1 MSKKTKKIQETKAS
15 IGLPQQPEDQV
26 TPLMVYGTDASDNK
40 RAKIAEIRGSTPM
53 RRNASSTIER
63 TNRFTNIDTGLIPF
77 RYSNY
82 VKNLSTLDV
91 RDAIIL
97 CQKAYYNVAI
107 FRNTIDLMT
116 EFSDSPIYLTG
127 GSQKSREFFEAYFKK
142 INLASFQDQFFREYY
157 RSGNVFTYR
166 FDTSLTSEQLLK
178 ITQTFGSKLKSI
190 AENGDIKLPARYTL
204 INPSDV
210 YVGGTVN
217 YSFNMYYKLLSDYEL
232 ERLRDPKTD
241 EDKEVYESLPPQVK
255 EQVKNKGLS
264 YILLPLDPKRL
275 AAVFYKKQ
283 DYEPLSIPMGF
294 PVLDDINWKLEMKK
308 MDMAVTRTMQQAVLL
323 VTMGTDPEKGGVNQK
338 NLQAMQA
345 LFENQSIGRV
355 LIADYTTKAQFVIPD
370 IGNLIGPQKYEVV
383 DRDIQIGLNNILIGS
398 EKFAN
403 TSIKVQ
409 VFVQRLKQA
418 REVFINEFLIPE
430 IRRMSKDIGFK
441 NFPTP
446 TFQDI
451 DIKDDVQYSRIYN
464 RLVELGVLTA
474 EEGLAAIETGR
485 LPTQEESLE
494 SQKKFKELR
503 DQGLYQ
509 PLIGGSAAGQTG
521 RPSGSTG
528 IPQSTKNIKPIGSKA
543 NFSISKIKENILAAQ
558 NLEEEV
564 KSSIRKKFSVKKL
577 SNQQKEDAE
586 KISEIIIANENPENW
601 ASKIEEYL
609 EKPFDKNQDN
619 VNEIQE
625 IAAEHQ
631 VTNYLA
637 SLLYH
642 SKN

>member
-1 MSKKTKKIQETKAS
+1 MSKKTKKIEETKAS
-15 IGLPQQPEDQV
+15 IVLPQSEDQV
-26 TPLMVYGTDASDNK
+26 TPLMVYGTDASDKK
-40 RAKIAEIRGSTPM
+40 RAKIAEIRASTGM
-53 RRNASSTIER
+53 RRNAAADIER
-63 TNRFTNIDTGLIPF
+63 TSRFTNIDTGIIPF

-190 AENGDIKLPARYTL
+190 AQDGSVKLPARYT
-204 INPSDV
+204 IVNPADI

-217 YSFNMYYKLLSDYEL
+217 YAFNVYYKLLSDYEL

-241 EDKEVYESLPPQVK
+241 EDIEVYNNLPQDVK
-255 EQVKNKGLS
+255 DKIKNKNNS
-264 YILLPLDPKRL
+264 YILVPLDKTKL

-323 VTMGTDPEKGGVNQK
+323 VTMGDTPDKGGVNQK
-338 NLQAMQA
+338 NLQAMQQ

-370 IGNLIGPQKYEVV
+370 IGNLIGPEKYEVV
-383 DRDIQIGLNNILIGS
+383 DRDIQIGLNNILIGN

-474 EEGLAAIETGR
+474 EEGLAAIDTGR
-485 LPTQEESLE
+485 LPTQEESVQ
-494 SQKKFKELR
+494 SQRKFKELR
-503 DQGLYQ
+503 DEGLYQ
-509 PLIGGSAAGQTG
+509 PLIGGSAAGQAG

-528 IPQSTKNIKPIGSKA
+528 VPQSTKNVKPIGTKA
-543 NFSISKIKENILAAQ
+543 SFSVVKIKDNILASQ

-564 KSSIRKKFSVKKL
+564 KSAVRKKFNVKKL
-577 SNQQKEDAE
+577 SNQQKESAE
-586 KISEIIIANENPENW
+586 NISEIIIANEVPENW
-601 ASKIEEYL
+601 TSKIEEYI
-609 EKPFDKNQDN
+609 EKPFDQNQEQIN
-619 VNEIQE
+619 NIQE

-631 VTNYLA
+631 VSNYIA

-642 SKN
+642 SKA

>member
-1 MSKKTKKIQETKAS
+1 MSKKNKIQQVEAS
-15 IGLPQQPEDQV
+15 IAIPKEEA
-26 TPLMVYGTDASDNK
+26 TPLMVYGSDSSSAQ
-40 RAKIAEIRGSTPM
+40 RAKISEIRANTTPT
-53 RRNASSTIER
+53 RRNAASTIER

-166 FDTSLTSEQLLK
+166 FDTTLSPEQLLRV
-178 ITQTFGSKLKSI
+178 TQTFGSKLKSI
-190 AENGDIKLPARYTL
+190 AQDGEVKLPARYTI
-204 INPSDV
+204 INPADV

-217 YSFNMYYKLLSDYEL
+217 YAFNTYYKLLSDYEL

-241 EDKEVYESLPPQVK
+241 EDKEVYESLPQQTK
-255 EQVKNKGLS
+255 DQIKSKNNS
-264 YILLPLDPKRL
+264 YILLPIDPKRL

-338 NLQAMQA
+338 NLQAMQQ
-345 LFENQSIGRV
+345 LFENQSVGKV
-355 LIADYTTKAQFVIPD
+355 LIADYTTKAEFVIPD

-494 SQKKFKELR
+494 SQRKFKELR
-503 DQGLYQ
+503 NEGLYQ
-509 PLIGGSAAGQTG
+509 PIIGGSAAGQAG
-521 RPSGSTG
+521 RPSGSSG
-528 IPQSTKNIKPIGSKA
+528 IPQSTKNVKPIGSKA
-543 NFSISKIKENILAAQ
+543 NFSVTKIKENILAVQ
-558 NLEEEV
+558 TLEEEV
-564 KSSIRKKFSVKKL
+564 KSAVRKKFNIKKL
-577 SNQQKEDAE
+577 SNQQKENAE

-601 ASKIEEYL
+601 VSKIEEYI

-619 VNEIQE
+619 LNEIQE
-625 IAAEHQ
+625 IAAQHQ
-631 VTNYLA
+631 VTEYLA
-637 SLLYH
+637 SILYH
-642 SKN
+642 SKFN

>member
-1 MSKKTKKIQETKAS
+1 MSKKTKKIEETKAS
-15 IGLPQQPEDQV
+15 VEFPQPQDQV
-26 TPLMVYGTDASDNK
+26 TPLMVYGTDASDKK
-40 RAKIAEIRGSTPM
+40 RAKIAEIRGSTGM

-63 TNRFTNIDTGLIPF
+63 TDRFTNIDTGIIPF

-82 VKNLSTLDV
+82 VKNMSTLDV
-91 RDAIIL
+91 RDAIVL
-97 CQKAYYNVAI
+97 CQKAYYNVAV
-107 FRNTIDLMT
+107 FRNTVDLMT
-116 EFSDSPIYLTG
+116 EFSNSPIYLTG
-127 GSQKSREFFEAYFKK
+127 GSKKSREFFEAYFKK
-142 INLASFQDQFFREYY
+142 INIASFQDQFFREYY

-190 AENGDIKLPARYTL
+190 AQDGSVKLPARYT
-204 INPSDV
+204 IVNPADI

-217 YSFNMYYKLLSDYEL
+217 YAFNVYYKLLSDYEL

-241 EDKEVYESLPPQVK
+241 EDIEVYNNLPQDVK
-255 EQVKNKGLS
+255 DKIRNKNNS
-264 YILLPLDPKRL
+264 YILVPLDKSKL

-323 VTMGTDPEKGGVNQK
+323 VTMGDTPDKGGVNQK
-338 NLQAMQA
+338 NLQAMQQ
-345 LFENQSIGRV
+345 LFENQSVGRV

-383 DRDIQIGLNNILIGS
+383 DRDIQIGLNNILIGN

-441 NFPTP
+441 SFPTP

-474 EEGLAAIETGR
+474 EEGLSAIETGR

-494 SQKKFKELR
+494 SQRKFKELR
-503 DQGLYQ
+503 DEGLYQ
-509 PLIGGSAAGQTG
+509 PIIGGSSAGQAG
-521 RPSGSTG
+521 RPSGSSG
-528 IPQSTKNIKPIGSKA
+528 IPQSTKNVKPIGTKA
-543 NFSISKIKENILAAQ
+543 SFSVLKIKDNILASQ

-564 KSSIRKKFSVKKL
+564 KSAVRKKFNVKKL
-577 SNQQKEDAE
+577 SNQQKESAE
-586 KISEIIIANENPENW
+586 NISEIIIANELPENW
-601 ASKIEEYL
+601 KAKIEDYI
-609 EKPFDKNQDN
+609 EKPFDQNQEQIN
-619 VNEIQE
+619 NIQE

-631 VTNYLA
+631 VSNYMA

-642 SKN
+642 SKA

>member
-1 MSKKTKKIQETKAS
+1 MSKKTKKIEETKAS
-15 IGLPQQPEDQV
+15 VELPLPQDQA
-26 TPLMVYGTDASDNK
+26 TPLMVYGTDASDKK
-40 RAKIAEIRGSTPM
+40 RAKIQEIRASTGL
-53 RRNASSTIER
+53 RRNAAADIER
-63 TNRFTNIDTGLIPF
+63 TNRFTNIDTGIIPF

-82 VKNLSTLDV
+82 VRNLSTLDV

-97 CQKAYYNVAI
+97 CQKAYYNVGI

-116 EFSDSPIYLTG
+116 EFSDSQIYLTG

-190 AENGDIKLPARYTL
+190 AQDGSVKLPARYT
-204 INPSDV
+204 IVNPADI

-217 YSFNMYYKLLSDYEL
+217 YAFNVYYKLLSDYEL

-241 EDKEVYESLPPQVK
+241 EDIEVYKNLPEDVK
-255 EQVKNKGLS
+255 EKIKNKNNS
-264 YILLPLDPKRL
+264 YILVPLDKSKL

-323 VTMGTDPEKGGVNQK
+323 VTMGDTPDKGGVNQK
-338 NLQAMQA
+338 NLQAMQQ

-383 DRDIQIGLNNILIGS
+383 DRDIQIGLNNILIGN

-474 EEGLAAIETGR
+474 EEGLAAIDTGR
-485 LPTQEESLE
+485 LPTQEESVQ
-494 SQKKFKELR
+494 SQRKFKELR
-503 DQGLYQ
+503 DEGLYQ
-509 PLIGGSAAGQTG
+509 PLIGGSAAGQAG

-528 IPQSTKNIKPIGSKA
+528 VPQSTKNVKPIGTKA
-543 NFSISKIKENILAAQ
+543 SFSVLKIKDNILASQ

-564 KSSIRKKFSVKKL
+564 KSAVRKKFNVKKL
-577 SNQQKEDAE
+577 SNQQKESAE
-586 KISEIIIANENPENW
+586 NISEIIIANEVPENW
-601 ASKIEEYL
+601 TSKIEEYI
-609 EKPFDKNQDN
+609 EKPFDQNQEQIN
-619 VNEIQE
+619 NIQE
-625 IAAEHQ
+625 IAVEHQ
-631 VTNYLA
+631 VSNYIA

-642 SKN
+642 SKA

>member
-1 MSKKTKKIQETKAS
+1 MSKKTKKIQEIKAS
-15 IGLPQQPEDQV
+15 IGIPVSEA
-26 TPLMVYGTDASDNK
+26 TPLMVYGSDVNK
-40 RAKIAEIRGSTPM
+40 TKIKMSEIRAATTGM
-53 RRNASSTIER
+53 RRNASSSIEK
-63 TNRFTNIDTGLIPF
+63 TNRFTNIDTGIIPF

-91 RDAIIL
+91 RDAIVL
-97 CQKAYYNVAI
+97 CQKAYYNVAV

-116 EFSDSPIYLTG
+116 EFSSSPIYLSG
-127 GSQKSREFFEAYFKK
+127 GSQKAREFFEAYFKK

-157 RSGNVFTYR
+157 RGGNVFIYR
-166 FDTSLTSEQLLK
+166 FDTSLSPEQLLRV
-178 ITQTFGSKLKSI
+178 TQTFGSKLKSI
-190 AENGDIKLPARYTL
+190 AQDGAVKLPARYTI
-204 INPSDV
+204 INPADV

-217 YSFNMYYKLLSDYEL
+217 YAFNTYYKLLSDYEL

-241 EDKEVYESLPPQVK
+241 EDKEVYESLPQQTKDQVK
-255 EQVKNKGLS
+255 SKNNS
-264 YILLPLDPKRL
+264 YILLPIDPKRL

-338 NLQAMQA
+338 NLQAMQQ
-345 LFENQSIGRV
+345 LFENQSVGKV
-355 LIADYTTKAQFVIPD
+355 LIADYTTKAEFVIPD

-383 DRDIQIGLNNILIGS
+383 DRDIQIGLNNILIGN

-474 EEGLAAIETGR
+474 EEGLAAIDTGR
-485 LPTQEESLE
+485 LPTQEESVQ
-494 SQKKFKELR
+494 SQRKFKELR
-503 DQGLYQ
+503 DEGLYQ
-509 PLIGGSAAGQTG
+509 PLIGGSAAGQAG
-521 RPSGSTG
+521 RPSGSSG
-528 IPQSTKNIKPIGSKA
+528 IPQSTKNVKPIGSKA
-543 NFSISKIKENILAAQ
+543 NFSVTKIKENILAVQ
-558 NLEEEV
+558 SLEEEV
-564 KSSIRKKFSVKKL
+564 KSAVRKKFNAKKL
-577 SNQQKEDAE
+577 SNQQKENAE
-586 KISEIIIANENPENW
+586 NISEIIIANESPENW
-601 ASKIEEYL
+601 KSKIEEYI
-609 EKPFDKNQDN
+609 EKPFDQNQDQITK
-619 VNEIQE
+619 IQE

>member
-1 MSKKTKKIQETKAS
+1 MSKKTKKIEETKAS
-15 IGLPQQPEDQV
+15 VGLPQPEDQV
-26 TPLMVYGTDASDNK
+26 TPLMVYGTDASDKK
-40 RAKIAEIRGSTPM
+40 RAKIAEIRASTGM
-53 RRNASSTIER
+53 RRNAAADIER
-63 TNRFTNIDTGLIPF
+63 TNRFTNIDTGIIPF

-82 VKNLSTLDV
+82 VRNLSTLDV

-97 CQKAYYNVAI
+97 CQKAYYNVGI

-116 EFSDSPIYLTG
+116 EFSDSQIYLTG

-178 ITQTFGSKLKSI
+178 ITQTFGSKLKTI
-190 AENGDIKLPARYTL
+190 AQDGLVKLPARYT
-204 INPSDV
+204 IVNPADI

-217 YSFNMYYKLLSDYEL
+217 YAFNVYYKLLSDYEL

-241 EDKEVYESLPPQVK
+241 EDIEVYNNLPQDVK
-255 EQVKNKGLS
+255 EKIKNKNNS
-264 YILLPLDPKRL
+264 YILVPLDKTKL

-323 VTMGTDPEKGGVNQK
+323 VTMGDTPDKGGVNQK
-338 NLQAMQA
+338 NLQAMQQ

-383 DRDIQIGLNNILIGS
+383 DRDIQIGLNNILIGN

-474 EEGLAAIETGR
+474 EEGLAAIDTGR
-485 LPTQEESLE
+485 LPTQEESVQ
-494 SQKKFKELR
+494 SQRKFKELR
-503 DQGLYQ
+503 DEGLYQ
-509 PLIGGSAAGQTG
+509 PLIGGSAAGQAG
-521 RPSGSTG
+521 RPSGSSG
-528 IPQSTKNIKPIGSKA
+528 VPQSTKNVKPIGTKA
-543 NFSISKIKENILAAQ
+543 SFSVVKIKDNILASQ

-564 KSSIRKKFSVKKL
+564 KSAVRKKFNVKKL
-577 SNQQKEDAE
+577 SNQQKESAE
-586 KISEIIIANENPENW
+586 NISEIIIANELPENW
-601 ASKIEEYL
+601 KAKIEEYI
-609 EKPFDKNQDN
+609 EKPFDQNQEQIN
-619 VNEIQE
+619 NIQE

-631 VTNYLA
+631 VSNYIA

-642 SKN
+642 SKA

>member
-1 MSKKTKKIQETKAS
+1 MSKKNKIQEIKAS
-15 IGLPQQPEDQV
+15 IAIPKEDT
-26 TPLMVYGTDASDNK
+26 TPLMVYGSDNSSDK
-40 RAKIAEIRGSTPM
+40 RAKISEIRANTTST
-53 RRNASSTIER
+53 RRNASSSIEK
-63 TNRFTNIDTGLIPF
+63 TNRFSNIDTGLIPF

-91 RDAIIL
+91 RDSIIL

-107 FRNTIDLMT
+107 FRNTIDLMS
-116 EFSDSPIYLTG
+116 EFSSSSIYLTG

-166 FDTSLTSEQLLK
+166 FDTSLTNDQLLK

-190 AENGDIKLPARYTL
+190 AQDGEIKLPARYT
-204 INPSDV
+204 IVNPADV

-217 YSFNMYYKLLSDYEL
+217 YSFNTYYKLLSDYEL

-241 EDKEVYESLPPQVK
+241 EDIEVYDNLPPETK
-255 EQVKNKGLS
+255 DKIKNKNNS
-264 YILLPLDPKRL
+264 YILVPLDRTKL

-338 NLQAMQA
+338 NLQAMQS
-345 LFENQSIGRV
+345 LFENQSVGRV
-355 LIADYTTKAQFVIPD
+355 LIADYTTKAEFVIPD

-446 TFQDI
+446 VFQDI

-474 EEGLAAIETGR
+474 EEGLTAIETGR

-494 SQKKFKELR
+494 SQRKFKDLR

-509 PLIGGSAAGQTG
+509 PIIGGSASGQAG

-528 IPQSTKNIKPIGSKA
+528 IPQSTKNVKPIGSKA
-543 NFSISKIKENILAAQ
+543 NFSVTKIKENILAAQ

-586 KISEIIIANENPENW
+586 KISEIIIANELPENW
-601 ASKIEEYL
+601 KSKIQEYL
-609 EKPFDKNQDN
+609 DKPFDQNQEQIQN
-619 VNEIQE
+619 IQE

-631 VTNYLA
+631 VTGYLA
-637 SLLYH
+637 SILYH
-642 SKN
+642 SKK

>member
-1 MSKKTKKIQETKAS
+1 
-15 IGLPQQPEDQV
+15 
-26 TPLMVYGTDASDNK
+26 
-40 RAKIAEIRGSTPM
+40 
-53 RRNASSTIER
+53 
-63 TNRFTNIDTGLIPF
+63 
-77 RYSNY
+77 
-82 VKNLSTLDV
+82 
-91 RDAIIL
+91 
-97 CQKAYYNVAI
+97 
-107 FRNTIDLMT
+107 MT
-116 EFSDSPIYLTG
+116 EFSDSQIYLTG

-190 AENGDIKLPARYTL
+190 AQDGSVKLPARYTI
-204 INPSDV
+204 INPADI

-217 YSFNMYYKLLSDYEL
+217 YAFNVYYKLLSDYEL

-241 EDKEVYESLPPQVK
+241 EDIEVYNNLPQDVK
-255 EQVKNKGLS
+255 DKIKSKNNS
-264 YILLPLDPKRL
+264 YILVPLDKSKL

-323 VTMGTDPEKGGVNQK
+323 VTMGDTPDKGGVNQK
-338 NLQAMQA
+338 NLQAMQQ

-383 DRDIQIGLNNILIGS
+383 DRDIQIGLNNILIGN

-494 SQKKFKELR
+494 SQRKFKELR
-503 DQGLYQ
+503 NEGLYQ
-509 PLIGGSAAGQTG
+509 PLIGGSASAQAG

-528 IPQSTKNIKPIGSKA
+528 IPQSTKNVKPIGTKA
-543 NFSISKIKENILAAQ
+543 SFSVVKIKDNILASQ
-558 NLEEEV
+558 SLEEEV
-564 KSSIRKKFSVKKL
+564 KSAIRKKFNVKKL
-577 SNQQKEDAE
+577 SNQQKENAE
-586 KISEIIIANENPENW
+586 NISEIIIANETPENW
-601 ASKIEEYL
+601 TVKIEEYI
-609 EKPFDKNQDN
+609 EKPFDQNQDQIN
-619 VNEIQE
+619 NIQE

-631 VTNYLA
+631 VTNYIA

-642 SKN
+642 SKI

>member
-1 MSKKTKKIQETKAS
+1 MSKKTKKIEETKAS
-15 IGLPQQPEDQV
+15 IELTQSPSQT
-26 TPLMVYGTDASDNK
+26 TPLMVYGTDASDKK
-40 RAKIAEIRGSTPM
+40 RNKIAEIRASTGM

-63 TNRFTNIDTGLIPF
+63 TDRFTNIDTGIIPF

-116 EFSDSPIYLTG
+116 EFSDSQIYLTG

-166 FDTSLTSEQLLK
+166 FDTSLTNEQLLK

-190 AENGDIKLPARYTL
+190 AQDGSVKLPARYT
-204 INPSDV
+204 IVNPADI

-217 YSFNMYYKLLSDYEL
+217 YAFNVYYKLLSDYEL

-241 EDKEVYESLPPQVK
+241 EDLEVYNNLPQDIK
-255 EQVKNKGLS
+255 DKIKSKNNS
-264 YILLPLDPKRL
+264 YILVPLDKTKL

-323 VTMGTDPEKGGVNQK
+323 VTMGDTPDKGGVNQK

-345 LFENQSIGRV
+345 LFENQSVGRV

-383 DRDIQIGLNNILIGS
+383 DRDIQIGLNNILIGN

-485 LPTQEESLE
+485 LPTQEESLQ
-494 SQKKFKELR
+494 SQRKFKELR
-503 DQGLYQ
+503 DEGLYQ
-509 PLIGGSAAGQTG
+509 PIIGGSAAGQAG

-528 IPQSTKNIKPIGSKA
+528 IPQSTKNVKPIGTKA
-543 NFSISKIKENILAAQ
+543 SFSIVKIKDNILASQ

-564 KSSIRKKFSVKKL
+564 KSAVRKKFNVKKL
-577 SNQQKEDAE
+577 SNQQKESAE
-586 KISEIIIANENPENW
+586 NISEIIIANELPENW
-601 ASKIEEYL
+601 TSKIENYID
-609 EKPFDKNQDN
+609 KPFDKNQEQIN
-619 VNEIQE
+619 NIQE

-631 VTNYLA
+631 VSNYIA

-642 SKN
+642 SKA

>member
-1 MSKKTKKIQETKAS
+1 MSKKTKKIQEIKAS
-15 IGLPQQPEDQV
+15 ADFQSAET
-26 TPLMVYGTDASDNK
+26 TPLMVYGSDVNKSKIRMSESRAS
-40 RAKIAEIRGSTPM
+40 STGI
-53 RRNASSTIER
+53 RRNAASTIER

-178 ITQTFGSKLKSI
+178 VTQTFGSKLKSI
-190 AENGDIKLPARYTL
+190 AENGDVKLPARYTL

-255 EQVKNKGLS
+255 EQVRNKGLS

-308 MDMAVTRTMQQAVLL
+308 MDMAVTRTMQQAILL
-323 VTMGTDPEKGGVNQK
+323 VTMGAEPDKGGVNPK
-338 NLQAMQA
+338 NLQAMQS
-345 LFENQSIGRV
+345 LFENQSVGRV

-370 IGNLIGPQKYEVV
+370 IANLIGPQKYEVV
-383 DRDIQIGLNNILIGS
+383 DKDIQIGLNNVLIGS

-403 TSIKVQ
+403 QSIKIK
-409 VFVQRLKQA
+409 VFVERLNQA
-418 REVFINEFLIPE
+418 REVFLNEFLIPE
-430 IRRMSKDIGFK
+430 IRRMSKDLGFK

-446 TFQDI
+446 HFQDMNL
-451 DIKDDVQYSRIYN
+451 KDDTQFSRVYN
-464 RLVELGVLTA
+464 RLVELGVLTP
-474 EEGLAAIETGR
+474 EEGIQAIEKGR
-485 LPTQEESLE
+485 LPTQEESIE
-494 SQKKFKELR
+494 SQQKFKDLR
-503 DQGLYQ
+503 GQGFYQ
-509 PLIGGSAAGQTG
+509 PIIGGSAGQPG
-521 RPSGSTG
+521 RPTG
-528 IPQSTKNIKPIGSKA
+528 TGTPQTTKNVSPIGKNPTQVKA
-543 NFSISKIKENILAAQ
+543 NFSLSKIKENILASQ
-558 NLEEEV
+558 TLEEEV
-564 KSSIRKKFSVKKL
+564 KSELRKKFNVKKL
-577 SNQQKEDAE
+577 TNQQKEDSE
-586 KISEIIIANENPENW
+586 KLTEVIIANENPENW
-601 ASKIEEYL
+601 SSKIKDYL
-609 EKPFDKNQDN
+609 DKPFDKNFEQ
-619 VNEIQE
+619 VNLIQE
-625 IAAEHQ
+625 LASEHQ

-642 SKN
+642 SKA

>member
-1 MSKKTKKIQETKAS
+1 MSKKTKKIQEIKAS
-15 IGLPQQPEDQV
+15 TEFQSTET
-26 TPLMVYGTDASDNK
+26 TPLMVYGSDVNKSKIRMSEVRAS
-40 RAKIAEIRGSTPM
+40 STGI
-53 RRNASSTIER
+53 RRNAASTIER

-157 RSGNVFTYR
+157 RSGNVFIYG

-178 ITQTFGSKLKSI
+178 VTQTFGSKLKSI
-190 AENGDIKLPARYTL
+190 AENGDVKLPARYTL

-255 EQVKNKGLS
+255 EQVRNKGIS
-264 YILLPLDPKRL
+264 YILLPLDRARL

-323 VTMGTDPEKGGVNQK
+323 VTMGDTPDKGGVNQK
-338 NLQAMQA
+338 NLQAMQS
-345 LFENQSIGRV
+345 LFENQSVGRV

-383 DRDIQIGLNNILIGS
+383 DRDIQIGLNNILIGN

-430 IRRMSKDIGFK
+430 IRRMSKDLGFK

-474 EEGLAAIETGR
+474 EEGLAAIDTGR
-485 LPTQEESLE
+485 LPTQEESVQ
-494 SQKKFKELR
+494 SQRKFKELR
-503 DQGLYQ
+503 DEGLYQ
-509 PLIGGSAAGQTG
+509 PLIGGSSAGQAG
-521 RPSGSTG
+521 RPSGSSG
-528 IPQSTKNIKPIGSKA
+528 APQSTKNVKPIGTKA
-543 NFSISKIKENILAAQ
+543 SFSVLKIKDNILASQ

-564 KSSIRKKFSVKKL
+564 KSAIRKKFNVKKL
-577 SNQQKEDAE
+577 SNQQKESAE
-586 KISEIIIANENPENW
+586 NISEIIIANELPENW
-601 ASKIEEYL
+601 KSKIEEYI
-609 EKPFDKNQDN
+609 EKPFDQNQEQIN
-619 VNEIQE
+619 NIQE

-631 VTNYLA
+631 VSNYMA

-642 SKN
+642 SKA